1 MIFEP
6 GASSPCFGFMRLI
19 SPRLSDC
26 TGIPALH
33 AREIEQPLGI
43 AGRGVRKSW
52 SVRLYAKGE
61 RCEEGI
67 SSGEARSDKERATKA
82 GQALYPKLVYALPLG
97 LKLGCE
103 PGYADPQPAVHCADI
118 ADLVKARVHLCA
130 RAASPSARVRS
141 TWPDGWVALSKVL
154 NDGERVPDKKLAVHE
169 AWNAPGG

>member
-1 MIFEP
+1 MERLGGTVRRDSMIFEP
-6 GASSPCFGFMRLI
+6 SASSPRFGFMRLV
-19 SPRLSDC
+19 SPRLSDG

-33 AREIEQPLGI
+33 AWEIKQLLDIG
-43 AGRGVRKSW
+43 GRGVRQSW
-52 SVRLYAKGE
+52 GVGLHAKGQ

-118 ADLVKARVHLCA
+118 ADVVKPRVHLCA
-130 RAASPSARVRS
+130 RAASPSTRLRI
-141 TWPDGWVALSKVL
+141 TRPDGRVALSEVL
-154 NDGERVPDKKLAVHE
+154 NNG
-169 AWNAPGG
+169 